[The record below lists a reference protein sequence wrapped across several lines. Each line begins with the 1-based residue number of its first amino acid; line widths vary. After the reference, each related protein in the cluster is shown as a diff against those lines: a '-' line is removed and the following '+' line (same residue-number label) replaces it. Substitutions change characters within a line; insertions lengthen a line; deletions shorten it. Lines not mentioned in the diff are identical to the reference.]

1 MCGGSAWKSR
11 SSSAGSAS
19 VKPLCDRLSSCIAL
33 AILRHQPLVLDS
45 YPHSGSNLQGELP
58 DHQGLRGDNLE
69 AFALE
74 QLDAD
79 LIVVPEATPDGPR
92 LALGDVGQGPLD
104 QAGPKLSRLGRR
116 HQAERMRSAAA
127 ARHQAHPPNHLHPLD
142 DKARLS
148 RAARDPCAPRAGLEA
163 PTPFGKIRRFHRR
176 DALGRGRHIKKVEAE
191 LVVTSHRPP
200 PGHGRGRS
208 SSHRLGEQA
217 VKPRAR
223 KRSITGSSTGT
234 RTTNFVTPWFKPSL
248 KRWSS
253 SAVPSC
259 TRSSAGLKQRL
270 RICQTPGP
278 SAAVSACTKPS
289 IV

>member
-1 MCGGSAWKSR
+1 MRFTARLMCGGSAWKSR

-104 QAGPKLSRLGRR
+104 QAGPKLSRVGRR
-116 HQAERMRSAAA
+116 HQ
-127 ARHQAHPPNHLHPLD
+127 LD

-200 PGHGRGRS
+200 PGHGRG
-208 SSHRLGEQA
+208 
-217 VKPRAR
+217 
-223 KRSITGSSTGT
+223 
-234 RTTNFVTPWFKPSL
+234 
-248 KRWSS
+248 
-253 SAVPSC
+253 
-259 TRSSAGLKQRL
+259 
-270 RICQTPGP
+270 
-278 SAAVSACTKPS
+278 
-289 IV
+289 